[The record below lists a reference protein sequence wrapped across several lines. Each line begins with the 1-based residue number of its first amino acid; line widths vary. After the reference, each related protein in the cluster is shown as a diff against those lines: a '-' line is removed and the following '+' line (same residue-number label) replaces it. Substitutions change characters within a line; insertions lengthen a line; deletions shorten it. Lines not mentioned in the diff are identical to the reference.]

1 MREYELMFIIKPDA
15 TEEDATALKERLK
28 KIMADGGGEVTE
40 ELPGWGKKR
49 LAYRI
54 EKYTEGVYSVWRF
67 NGLPDTV
74 KELDRVM
81 KISDVL
87 LRHMIVRMDEQ

>member
-15 TEEDATALKERLK
+15 AEEDVVALKERLK
-28 KIMADGGGEVTE
+28 KIMAEVGGEVTE
-40 ELPGWGKKR
+40 ELPGWGRRR

-54 EKYTEGVYSVWRF
+54 EKYPEGVYSVWHF
-67 NGLPDTV
+67 KGLPETV

-87 LRHMIVRMDEQ
+87 LRHMMIRLDEE